1 MTAASAA
8 GTGGTYGLPYM
19 TGSPTELTASPQ
31 QLWNAQGKRF
41 FFFSFLFIYVSFYD
55 LVTINRSR
63 LIFFGSTAGLGTGLP
78 AISED
83 YGAGSK
89 STGTV
94 THQALPG
101 FSQPFCGRASFRGY
115 SPSYPTQQSN
125 AGVGAGTVEP
135 SSWNYG
141 SPSNDTLA
149 TQYAA
154 PSRRQPVNPP
164 STPAQHQLTA
174 TASLSASK
182 YIYIYFYIYCIN
194 SLFFYFFSRSPFKI
208 APLFLFLF
216 FCFLPFSFLP
226 SLLPSLLSFYYILC
240 CASLSEKKHIRLAP
254 LILFPIPPA
263 CKFKKNSLIF
273 FIFLFY
279 LFSVSKECRIISRI

>member
-1 MTAASAA
+1 MSVVWRRPARQEQEA
-8 GTGGTYGLPYM
+8 
-19 TGSPTELTASPQ
+19 LTAFLTWPAALRNWLLRLSNCGT
-31 QLWNAQGKRF
+31 LKVMFFVVRSYLDTMRTMKRKGM
-41 FFFSFLFIYVSFYD
+41 ID
-55 LVTINRSR
+55 R
-63 LIFFGSTAGLGTGLP
+63 LIGRLFEPHTGLGTGLP

-83 YGAGSK
+83 YGASSK

-182 YIYIYFYIYCIN
+182 YIFYIYFFH
-194 SLFFYFFSRSPFKI
+194 SLSFFFFSRISLFSFKI
-208 APLFLFLF
+208 APSFLLFL
-216 FCFLPFSFLP
+216 LPSFLP
-226 SLLPSLLSFYYILC
+226 SLSSFVVQLC
-240 CASLSEKKHIRLAP
+240 CASLKERKHIRLAP
-254 LILFPIPPA
+254 PIYLHYSLF
-263 CKFKKNSLIF
+263 
-273 FIFLFY
+273 
-279 LFSVSKECRIISRI
+279 RR

>member
-1 MTAASAA
+1 MFRFRVFYEIVSRVTRMT
-8 GTGGTYGLPYM
+8 TRK
-19 TGSPTELTASPQ
+19 E
-31 QLWNAQGKRF
+31 KR
-41 FFFSFLFIYVSFYD
+41 D
-55 LVTINRSR
+55 DR
-63 LIFFGSTAGLGTGLP
+63 LIDYSIRTGLGTGLP

-83 YGAGSK
+83 YGASSK
-89 STGTV
+89 STGTM

-182 YIYIYFYIYCIN
+182 YIYFIFIH
-194 SLFFYFFSRSPFKI
+194 SLFSYFFSCILP
-208 APLFLFLF
+208 PLRLRFYSS
-216 FCFLPFSFLP
+216 CFLPFPFLP
-226 SLLPSLLSFYYILC
+226 SLPFFFY
-240 CASLSEKKHIRLAP
+240 
-254 LILFPIPPA
+254 
-263 CKFKKNSLIF
+263 
-273 FIFLFY
+273 
-279 LFSVSKECRIISRI
+279 

>member
-63 LIFFGSTAGLGTGLP
+63 LIFFGSIAGLGTGLP

-182 YIYIYFYIYCIN
+182 YIYIFISTVLIHFFSIFFRVHLPLRLRLCFY
-194 SLFFYFFSRSPFKI
+194 FYFFASS
-208 APLFLFLF
+208 L
-216 FCFLPFSFLP
+216 FLP
-226 SLLPSLLSFYYILC
+226 SFPPSFPSFFLLYTLLRIFERKEAHSA
-240 CASLSEKKHIRLAP
+240 CATN
-254 LILFPIPPA
+254 FIPYSA
-263 CKFKKNSLIF
+263 GVQI
-273 FIFLFY
+273 
-279 LFSVSKECRIISRI
+279 

>member
-1 MTAASAA
+1 M
-8 GTGGTYGLPYM
+8 
-19 TGSPTELTASPQ
+19 
-31 QLWNAQGKRF
+31 
-41 FFFSFLFIYVSFYD
+41 SFHD

-63 LIFFGSTAGLGTGLP
+63 LILFGSTAGLGTGLP

-194 SLFFYFFSRSPFKI
+194 SLFFYFFSRTSPFKI

-216 FCFLPFSFLP
+216 LFFASSLFPSFLP
-226 SLLPSLLSFYYILC
+226 SFLPF
-240 CASLSEKKHIRLAP
+240 
-254 LILFPIPPA
+254 
-263 CKFKKNSLIF
+263 
-273 FIFLFY
+273 FLF
-279 LFSVSKECRIISRI
+279 IILYFVAHL

>member
-1 MTAASAA
+1 M
-8 GTGGTYGLPYM
+8 
-19 TGSPTELTASPQ
+19 
-31 QLWNAQGKRF
+31 
-41 FFFSFLFIYVSFYD
+41 SFYD

-63 LIFFGSTAGLGTGLP
+63 LIFFGSIAGLGTGLP

-182 YIYIYFYIYCIN
+182 YIYIFISTVLIHFFSIFFRVLPLRLRLCFY
-194 SLFFYFFSRSPFKI
+194 FYFFASS
-208 APLFLFLF
+208 LF
-216 FCFLPFSFLP
+216 PSFLP
-226 SLLPSLLSFYYILC
+226 SFLPF
-240 CASLSEKKHIRLAP
+240 
-254 LILFPIPPA
+254 
-263 CKFKKNSLIF
+263 
-273 FIFLFY
+273 FLF
-279 LFSVSKECRIISRI
+279 IIYFVAHL

>member
-1 MTAASAA
+1 MFCFHLCFTTTSRV
-8 GTGGTYGLPYM
+8 T
-19 TGSPTELTASPQ
+19 
-31 QLWNAQGKRF
+31 R
-41 FFFSFLFIYVSFYD
+41 VSRRKG
-55 LVTINRSR
+55 RS
-63 LIFFGSTAGLGTGLP
+63 IDYSNHTGLGTGLP

-83 YGAGSK
+83 YGASSK

-182 YIYIYFYIYCIN
+182 YIFYTYYTH
-194 SLFFYFFSRSPFKI
+194 SLFFYFFSRISPLRLRLCFY
-208 APLFLFLF
+208 F
-216 FCFLPFSFLP
+216 FCFLPSFLP
-226 SLLPSLLSFYYILC
+226 SLLFYCTTLLRIIERKKAHSA
-240 CASLSEKKHIRLAP
+240 CATNLSP
-254 LILFPIPPA
+254 LFPISA
-263 CKFKKNSLIF
+263 DVQI
-273 FIFLFY
+273 
-279 LFSVSKECRIISRI
+279 